1 MPEQIT
7 PSRKPLFAKKK
18 IEVIK
23 VQETQPSFMPEERA
37 EFKPSTGSSLFD
49 NKKLWIS
56 VGIVA
61 IAIVVIM
68 VVIIVGLSYV
78 DDASSKV
85 GLLVPFIYKKYKNIQ
100 AK

>member
-7 PSRKPLFAKKK
+7 PARKPLFAKKK
-18 IEVIK
+18 VETIK
-23 VQETQPSFMPEERA
+23 VEETQPSFMPEDRA
-37 EFKPSTGSSLFD
+37 EFKPTASKGSSLFE

-68 VVIIVGLSYV
+68 VVVIAGLSYM
-78 DDASSKV
+78 DDASTKA
-85 GLLVPFIYKKYKNIQ
+85 GLLIPFIYKNYKNS
-100 AK
+100 